1 MRNLISN
8 GLLITMFLGFFSLG
22 LVIVG
27 WFLFREYI
35 LAITLGYLI
44 VNIVLWIV
52 IMIFTLKEKK
62 KGEEDV

>member
-1 MRNLISN
+1 MKNLHLR
-8 GLLITMFLGFFSLG
+8 GLEITLFLGAITIG

-35 LAITLGYLI
+35 IAITIGYLL
-44 VNIVLWIV
+44 VHIVLWLI

-62 KGEEDV
+62 NE